1 MFYVLD
7 NEGNSIEIK
16 PSEDEAS
23 NTSPIE
29 TIGPASTD
37 ASTTESAEI
46 EASAET
52 SATESAES
60 EASTETSATDS
71 AESEVS
77 TETSATES
85 TQGWPEG
92 GVDSFTNHALPSL
105 LFGMM
110 GIFIVLGLIALA
122 TMGLNKLFP
131 GNKE

>member
-16 PSEDEAS
+16 TIEEESS
-23 NTSPIE
+23 NTSTIE

-37 ASTTESAEI
+37 ASATESTES
-46 EASAET
+46 EASTDA

-60 EASTETSATDS
+60 EASE
-71 AESEVS
+71 
-77 TETSATES
+77 ETSATES
-85 TQGWPEG
+85 TQSWPEG

-122 TMGLNKLFP
+122 TMALNKLFP